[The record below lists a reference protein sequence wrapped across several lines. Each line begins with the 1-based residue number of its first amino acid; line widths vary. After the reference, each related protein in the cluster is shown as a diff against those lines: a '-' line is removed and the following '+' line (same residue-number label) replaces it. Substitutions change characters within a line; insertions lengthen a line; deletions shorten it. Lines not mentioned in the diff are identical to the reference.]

1 MSLKTKKIFILITD
15 DAPNNVIL
23 NHAAYAKEA
32 GFSPIF
38 VFPHRENSQNHEHYY
53 SEYEFIRLNF
63 VFKNTTAYQ
72 YLVSILRLIAHTT
85 KRLLSRSDVE
95 HILAVDLTGTLA
107 SLMLKIRG
115 ARIYTLVN
123 DNFSARYNLGPVAF
137 KILRFIEGVTYKY
150 LSTACFFPDQ
160 SRYELLG
167 SPRIRSIHIVP
178 NILPDSFA
186 PQYKGGQDGKL
197 TVLFCGWLVKS
208 RGLELIAEILQET
221 SREVEILLIGSGDS
235 LLINELSKS
244 ARVTYWETV
253 PREKMLKIMSEVD
266 INFAF
271 YNPTILINRFACPQK
286 VYDSLLVGCPVF
298 INSEVAM
305 TGSLSKAGTCIT
317 AEYFDVRS
325 ISGILNALLL
335 QKNNLWEISK
345 SIKVFRTNFA
355 SFAQVKSTAV
365 EIYKSFAELRS

>member
-1 MSLKTKKIFILITD
+1 MSLRTKKIFILNTAD
-15 DAPNNVIL
+15 TPNNVIL
-23 NHAAYAKEA
+23 SHAAYAKEA

-38 VFPHRENSQNHEHYY
+38 VFPDRENSQNHKQYY
-53 SEYEFIRLNF
+53 SEYKYIRLNF
-63 VFKNTTAYQ
+63 VFKNTTSYQ

-123 DNFSARYNLGPVAF
+123 DNFSARYNIGPVAF
-137 KILRFIEGVTYKY
+137 RILRFIEGVTYKY

-186 PQYKGGQDGKL
+186 PRYKGGQDGKL

-208 RGLELIAEILQET
+208 RGLELIAEILKGT
-221 SREVEILLIGSGDS
+221 SREVEILLVGSGDS
-235 LLINELSKS
+235 LLINELSRS
-244 ARVTYWETV
+244 ARVTYLETV
-253 PREKMLKIMSEVD
+253 PRERMLKIMSEVD

-271 YNPTILINRFACPQK
+271 YNPTILINRFALPQK

-305 TGSLSKAGTCIT
+305 SGNLAKTGACTT

-325 ISGILNALLL
+325 ISEILNTLLL
-335 QKNNLWEISK
+335 KKNTLMEISK
-345 SIKVFRTNFA
+345 AIGIYRANIA
-355 SFAQVKSTAV
+355 RYDQVKCTAV
-365 EIYKSFAELRS
+365 EIYKSFVELRK